1 MKLSRKPEKEV
12 FSKQTRFSNF
22 NLLPKSL
29 NDYKFCRISSKFVRE
44 KVRGNK
50 SSPLHFPNVI

>member
-12 FSKQTRFSNF
+12 FSKQTRFLNF

-29 NDYKFCRISSKFVRE
+29 NDYKFCRISQNLSE
-44 KVRGNK
+44 KM
-50 SSPLHFPNVI
+50 